1 MKFKAEKSELVNCIK
16 DALKG
21 AKGSMGGFIRID
33 VTENG
38 VRMLATSAEMAVATK
53 VATDGLGLDN
63 ETGTVIIDAKMLDS
77 IVGKMPNDTIEIVS
91 DDKLLTLKCKKV
103 KSQLGLIETEK
114 FLMKNLNGSPED
126 SVTVKINGETFR
138 QMVEKTAFAA
148 GEDTDKNKIMSG
160 LYINV
165 KEGILTV
172 CALDGHRMAIRKE
185 TIEDKEADAEV
196 IVPGN
201 LIRDVATSIN
211 DEACMLR
218 FSKNQ
223 FQVLTSSG
231 TLFSMS
237 IVDGKYFD
245 IDAMISKSAMTE
257 TFEVSLPKEELIGA
271 IDRSI
276 LMQRGDAKK
285 PLVFD
290 FKDEGDVIE
299 VSIKS
304 SVGSMEEELSVGI
317 SGKKSLSKIGF
328 NPKLIKDF
336 VKIQDGEQVKLNL
349 STPKMPGTIVDPD
362 GKYFY
367 MLLPVNIAGA
377 AN

>member
-1 MKFKAEKSELVNCIK
+1 MKFKSEKSELVNCLK

-21 AKGSMGGFIRID
+21 AKGSMGGYIRID

-63 ETGTVIIDAKMLDS
+63 ETGTVIVDAKMLDS
-77 IVGKMPNDTIEIVS
+77 IVGKMPNDTIELVS

-103 KSQLGLIETEK
+103 KSQLGLVETEK
-114 FLMKNLNGSPED
+114 FLMKNLNGSPEG
-126 SVTVKINGETFR
+126 SVTVKISGETFR
-138 QMVEKTAFAA
+138 QMVEKTAFAV
-148 GEDTDKNKIMSG
+148 GEDSDKNRIMSG

-165 KEGILTV
+165 RKGILTA

-185 TIEDKEADAEV
+185 KIEDKEAEAEV

-201 LIRDVATSIN
+201 LIRDVAPSIN
-211 DEACMLR
+211 DETCMLR

-223 FQVLTSSG
+223 FQILTSG

-245 IDAMISKSAMTE
+245 IDAMINKSAMTE
-257 TFEVSLPKEELIGA
+257 TFEVSLPKEDLIGA
-271 IDRSI
+271 IDRAI

-285 PLVFD
+285 PLVFE
-290 FKDEGDVIE
+290 FSDEGDVME

-317 SGKKSLSKIGF
+317 SGTKSLSKIGF

-336 VKIQDGEQVKLNL
+336 VKIQDGEKVKMNL
-349 STPKMPGTIVDPD
+349 SSPKMPGTIVDPD